1 MEEKIKKGQGKEIGD
16 KCFEMDK
23 FWNEKMCK
31 ISYKKN
37 LGAKNI
43 MQKGCEI
50 EKLKINV
57 STQNFKRKT
66 IK

>member
-1 MEEKIKKGQGKEIGD
+1 
-16 KCFEMDK
+16 MDK
-23 FWNEKMCK
+23 FWKEKMLCK

-37 LGAKNI
+37 LGAKKI

-57 STQNFKRKT
+57 STQF
-66 IK
+66 